1 MARKKKKDILL
12 FFMSTMNPRGGE
24 QIDISQKKAK
34 YLLENGTIV
43 ADCIQTNEPVI
54 HDVVQLLKKQN
65 EFLDAIYFFSTEQ
78 VQNQMVRIVDS
89 DQVLHDSI
97 TEREFLEQRWRKLYT
112 KELSRTEFHHIG
124 YCYPAQSDIYEQQPD
139 LDLVGESSLRVS
151 EMAEKV
157 KLFVSPKRMRMDWK
171 DTNLYADITGG
182 FRHATMM
189 MTSLIQILQYNGMK
203 LQKLLYSD
211 FLPGRALNKVFDFG
225 EISHQYK
232 LINGA
237 DEFIRFGSVHS
248 LEAYFGTDYERLN
261 ANSQPSELDAL
272 LLAMHQFANA
282 IRICATNEVRR
293 CMIEMRRAVEAFRQ
307 AEKKDVRT
315 SAFGQLFDNIYEE
328 YGALLKKDCN
338 DLDVIEWCMEKE
350 FYQQALTLYV
360 EWMPIL
366 FVHEKVIR
374 PADEA
379 GIKNKWNKV
388 LMYRTSWQR
397 YFITDYPREFGQD
410 IYAKNLKAMV
420 KGNKAIVAPQ
430 RLNDVVHILLDY
442 VDIVATR
449 NAISH
454 AGEKQNAYTIGEV
467 KRKMEA
473 SLNDIRSYIA
483 SCLGW

>member
-1 MARKKKKDILL
+1 MARKKKKNILL
-12 FFMSTMNPRGGE
+12 FFMSTMNPRGEE
-24 QIDISQKKAK
+24 QIDISSKKTK
-34 YLLENGTIV
+34 YLLENGAEV
-43 ADCIQTNEPVI
+43 ADCVQTNEPVI

-78 VQNQMVRIVDS
+78 VQNQKVRIVDS
-89 DQVLHDSI
+89 DQVLYDSI
-97 TEREFLEQRWRKLYT
+97 TEREYLEQRWRRLYT
-112 KELSRTEFHHIG
+112 TELSRTEFHHID
-124 YCYPAQSDIYEQQPD
+124 YCYPTQSDIYEQKPD

-157 KLFVSPKRMRMDWK
+157 KLFVSPKRMRKDWK
-171 DTNLYADITGG
+171 ETNLYADITGG

-189 MTSLIQILQYNGMK
+189 MTALIQVLQYNGMK

-248 LEAYFGTDYERLN
+248 LEEYFGTDYEKLN
-261 ANSQPSELDAL
+261 ANPQPSELDDL
-272 LLAMHQFANA
+272 LLTMHQFANA
-282 IRICATNEVRR
+282 IHICATNEVRR
-293 CMIEMRRAVEAFRQ
+293 CMREMRQAVKAFQQ
-307 AEKKDVRT
+307 AEKKDVRAG
-315 SAFGQLFDNIYEE
+315 AFGQLFDNIYEE
-328 YGALLKKDCN
+328 YGALLKEDCD
-338 DLDVIEWCMEKE
+338 DLDVIEWCMDKE

-360 EWMPIL
+360 EWLPIL
-366 FVHEKVIR
+366 FVQEKIIR

-379 GIKNKWNKV
+379 ELKKAMNGKKG
-388 LMYRTSWQR
+388 LTYRTSWQR

-410 IYAKNLKAMV
+410 IYAQNLKVMV
-420 KGNKAIVAPQ
+420 KCGKAIVAPQ
-430 RLNDVVHILLDY
+430 RLNDVVSILLGY
-442 VDIVATR
+442 VDMVATR

-454 AGEKQNAYTIGEV
+454 ALEKQDAYTIGEV

-473 SLNDIRSYIA
+473 SLYEIRNYIE
-483 SCLGW
+483 CYL